1 MSSPNS
7 GCRVLSCRR
16 CGSCCRSNPPAL
28 HGPDRD
34 LYVQSWLLRRHL
46 ITFRQGEMVYDN
58 VQDTVQPL
66 DHELVRIR
74 SRPGSPACIFY
85 DHGQRACR
93 IYDQRP
99 LECRVFAC
107 WDPQGILSAYAR
119 DRIQRLELISPHSA
133 LGEIVCEH
141 ERMCSWARVME
152 VLPEKGSA
160 PDGYQARE
168 LVYILDMDQ
177 GLRQGLRSQ
186 AGASEAELE
195 FILGRD
201 MAAVLSSQGLTVHRE
216 GSGYR
221 FGVKRAASRNRL

>member
-1 MSSPNS
+1 MSSPES
-7 GCRVLSCRR
+7 HSQALSCRR

-34 LYVQSWLLRRHL
+34 LYVQSWLARRHL
-46 ITFRQGEMVYDN
+46 VTFRQGEVVYDN
-58 VQDTVQPL
+58 VQDKVEPL
-66 DHELVRIR
+66 DQELVRIR
-74 SRPGSPACIFY
+74 SRPGSTTCLFY

-93 IYDQRP
+93 IYAHRP

-119 DRIQRLELISPHSA
+119 DRIQRLDLISAHSA
-133 LGEIVCEH
+133 LGEIIREH

-152 VLPEKGSA
+152 VLPEEGSA
-160 PDGYQARE
+160 PDGDQARE
-168 LVYILDMDQ
+168 LAHILDMDQ
-177 GLRQGLRSQ
+177 GLRQGLRNQ

-201 MAAVLSSQGLTVHRE
+201 MAVVLSSQGGRVHQTATLIRKGE
-216 GSGYR
+216 GL
-221 FGVKRAASRNRL
+221 KP